1 MSLFDAPDTK
11 IDLPLRNGQAWY
23 QPDFL
28 SLTKQDELKSHLW
41 EFYNW
46 EQPELILFGK
56 SNPIPRLAAWV
67 ANKEVGYDYAGV
79 KHVLQRWS
87 LPLLKVKQQIEI
99 ATQTEYNSVLINAY
113 RNGLDKM
120 GWHSDNEKALGNDPL
135 IASLNL
141 GVARRFDLRN
151 IHDSADEVKLN
162 LESGS
167 LLFMGSG
174 IQGNYKH
181 QVPQQKRVEGMRIN
195 LTFRNVVESVKY

>member
-11 IDLPLRNGQAWY
+11 IDLPLRSGRAWY

-28 SLTKQDELKSHLW
+28 SLKEQDELKNHLW
-41 EFYNW
+41 EFYSW

-67 ANKEVGYDYAGV
+67 ANKDVGYDYAGV
-79 KHVLQRWS
+79 KHVLQPWS
-87 LPLLKVKQQIEI
+87 EPLLIVKKQIEI

-120 GWHSDNEKALGNDPL
+120 GWHSDNEKALGVNPL

-141 GVARRFDLRN
+141 GEARRFDLRN
-151 IHDSADEVKLN
+151 INDPTDEVKLN

-174 IQGNYKH
+174 IQDNYKH
-181 QVPQQKRVEGMRIN
+181 QVPQQKRVEGLRIN
-195 LTFRNVVESVKY
+195 LTFRKVVESVRY